1 MILSLQDMRTT
12 ADALPRSGLACLAS
26 QGRLHHAWRPAYG
39 GRVAGSSSAFAPTF
53 GHLAGLAPVG
63 IRAFAPLRQLD
74 SSANQ
79 EEGGP

>member
-1 MILSLQDMRTT
+1 
-12 ADALPRSGLACLAS
+12 
-26 QGRLHHAWRPAYG
+26 LHHAWRPAYG